1 MDIQSVR
8 LQRGYEEKRETTK
21 GGGFSMDRE
30 RKLVGDMDIK
40 RGDSRSI
47 GENNEL
53 NRSHF

>member
-1 MDIQSVR
+1 M
-8 LQRGYEEKRETTK
+8 EKRETTK
-21 GGGFSMDRE
+21 GRGFSMDRE

-40 RGDSRSI
+40 RGDSSSI

>member
-1 MDIQSVR
+1 MNIQRVK
-8 LQRGYEEKRETTK
+8 LQRGYVEKRETTK
-21 GGGFSMDRE
+21 GRGFSMDRE

-40 RGDSRSI
+40 RGDSSSI